1 MAQVKGFA
9 FTVDA
14 MYALVL
20 IALLLNL
27 YIIQS
32 GRASSSQGFEEK
44 ALLAR
49 DKALT
54 AFYRGVALGGE
65 DQAQAG
71 SEYACHAMIRK
82 KAGEWKTESR
92 CEGLP

>member
-1 MAQVKGFA
+1 MAQMKGFA

-32 GRASSSQGFEEK
+32 ERTGPNQGFGER

-54 AFYRGVALGGE
+54 AFYLGAELGGK
-65 DQAQAG
+65 AKAG
-71 SEYACHAMIRK
+71 DEYACHSVVRK
-82 KAGEWKTESR
+82 KAGEWKTESQ

>member
-1 MAQVKGFA
+1 MKGFA

-27 YIIQS
+27 YIIHS
-32 GRASSSQGFEEK
+32 ERAGPSQGFGEK
-44 ALLAR
+44 ALLTR

-54 AFYRGVALGGE
+54 AFYRGAELDGKNK
-65 DQAQAG
+65 AQAG
-71 SEYACHAMIRK
+71 GEYACHSVVRK
-82 KAGEWKTESR
+82 KAEEWKTESQ